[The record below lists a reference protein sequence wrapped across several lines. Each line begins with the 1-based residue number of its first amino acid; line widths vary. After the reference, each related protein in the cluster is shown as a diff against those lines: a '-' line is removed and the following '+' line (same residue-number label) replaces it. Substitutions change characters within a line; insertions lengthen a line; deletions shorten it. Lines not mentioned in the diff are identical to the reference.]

1 MRRYQALTSSRGP
14 VDIGE
19 YPDLN
24 TARTFALQEYGADLQ
39 DVIDITGSI
48 VVNTSAP
55 DLGWLLVAAMG
66 LAILALA
73 ENKKRKRR
81 HVRSRR

>member
-1 MRRYQALTSSRGP
+1 MRRYQALTSSRGA
-14 VDIGE
+14 VDIGQF
-19 YPDLN
+19 PDLN
-24 TARTFALQEYGADLQ
+24 AARIWALQEFGADVQ

-48 VVNTSAP
+48 VVNTTAS

-66 LAILALA
+66 LAVLALA
-73 ENKKRKRR
+73 ENKRRKRR